1 MLIQEQKGELVD
13 MTWDYYGIEK
23 EDFNIKNEKRG
34 IEILLT
40 KAVNIGLR
48 NREEILKEVNEYGG
62 FEFTKEDVTRA
73 AEIIAKAIS
82 DYIYKR

>member
-1 MLIQEQKGELVD
+1 

-23 EDFNIKNEKRG
+23 EDFKNEKKG
-34 IEILLT
+34 MEILLT

-48 NREEILKEVNEYGG
+48 NREELLKEVNEYGD

-73 AEIIAKAIS
+73 AEIIAKAIQNH
-82 DYIYKR
+82 IYKR